1 MFGYV
6 IPDKMNMYL
15 KDFIL
20 FRAYYCGLCKALGKT
35 GCPHTR
41 FCTNYDTTF
50 LNALVHSLNNVE
62 VETKSQCCILNPIR
76 RKPMVKPDEITLRI
90 ADLSVLLVYFNLSD
104 DVIDGKKGRAIP
116 KTMLRH
122 RAKKAAKKEPKI
134 AELIKNSYNDLRE
147 LEKNNCKSVDEAS
160 EPFANLL
167 ADVTAELVPNFDEVA
182 KRFCYNLG
190 KLVYLFDALDDVE
203 KDKKSKSFNPL
214 NSAFGEVGSKA
225 EFIAQNQADI
235 DFLLKMCY
243 NQLVDDYNN
252 MKITVSEGVLSNT
265 VYLGLKM
272 QLEKLLK
279 GEGKCAK
286 TRL

>member
-15 KDFIL
+15 KDFVL

-62 VETKSQCCILNPIR
+62 VETKSQACILNPFR
-76 RKPMVKPDEITLRI
+76 KKPMVQADEITIRI
-90 ADLSVLLVYFNLSD
+90 ADVSVLLVYYNLSD
-104 DVIDGKKGRAIP
+104 DVIDGKRGRALP
-116 KTMLRH
+116 KFMISR
-122 RAKKAAKKEPKI
+122 RSMKARKNEPKI
-134 AELIKNSYNDLRE
+134 AELIKQSYNELRV
-147 LEKNNCKSVDEAS
+147 LEKTNCKSVDEAS
-160 EPFANLL
+160 EPFAALL
-167 ADVTAELVPNFDEVA
+167 ADIAAELVVELDETS

-214 NSAFGEVGSKA
+214 NSAFGEAGSKA
-225 EFIAQNQADI
+225 EFIAQNQTDI
-235 DFLLKMCY
+235 DFLLRMCY

-252 MKITVSEGVLSNT
+252 MNITVSEGVLSNI

-279 GEGKCAK
+279 GEEKCAK